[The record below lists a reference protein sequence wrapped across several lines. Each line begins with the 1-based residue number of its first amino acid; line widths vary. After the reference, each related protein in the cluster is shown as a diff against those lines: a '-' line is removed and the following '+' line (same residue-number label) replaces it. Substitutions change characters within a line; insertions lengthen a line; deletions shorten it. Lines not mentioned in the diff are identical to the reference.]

1 MADTIVT
8 NSPGTN
14 DSSSAV
20 GMVMAFIVLI
30 AVLAIG
36 VVMYQRGFFN
46 NTKPADTTNINI
58 TVPNP
63 TVPKT
68 TQ

>member
-1 MADTIVT
+1 
-8 NSPGTN
+8 
-14 DSSSAV
+14 
-20 GMVMAFIVLI
+20 MAFIVLI

-46 NTKPADTTNINI
+46 NSKPADTTNINI

>member
-1 MADTIVT
+1 
-8 NSPGTN
+8 
-14 DSSSAV
+14 
-20 GMVMAFIVLI
+20 MVMAFIVLI

-46 NTKPADTTNINI
+46 NQSKPADTTNINI

-63 TVPKT
+63 TAPES

>member
-14 DSSSAV
+14 DSSAI

-46 NTKPADTTNINI
+46 NSKPADTTNINI